1 MKASD
6 KKAEVRRALRWFAD
20 YARHL
25 ELAIP
30 MFLEGGPDDGWQDRA
45 RELDTILRDI
55 EPECLREAAASAE
68 GKERTASLQR
78 VQASFET
85 AIHSR
90 LAELGGMIATAR
102 RGQRGLLGYARA
114 GKLTR
119 FSAQYIERQL

>member
-1 MKASD
+1 MIASE
-6 KKAEVRRALRWFAD
+6 KKAEVRRALRWFGD

-30 MFLEGGPDDGWQDRA
+30 MFLEGGPDADWQERA
-45 RELDTILRDI
+45 RELDSLLRDI
-55 EPECLREAAASAE
+55 EPDSLRVAAASTE

-78 VQASFET
+78 VQVRFET

-90 LAELGGMIATAR
+90 LADLGGMIATAR
-102 RGQRGLLGYARA
+102 RGQRGLLGYASA

-119 FSAQYIERQL
+119 SSAQYIERQL

>member
-1 MKASD
+1 MTALEKR
-6 KKAEVRRALRWFAD
+6 AEVRRALRWFGD

-30 MFLEGGPDDGWQDRA
+30 MFMEGGPDVSWQERA

-55 EPECLREAAASAE
+55 EPDCLREAAASAE

-78 VQASFET
+78 VQESFET
-85 AIHSR
+85 AIHGR

-102 RGQRGLLGYARA
+102 RGQRGLLGYASA

-119 FSAQYIERQL
+119 SSAQYIERQL